1 MDSRTPACELEVPV
15 VGKPVLAKG
24 PSPPAPFGT
33 SGDAPWAN
41 AKLIRGPGDS
51 FVAYDPNQLTFEH
64 TVDAKK
70 QSITI
75 EMKFGQRRLVLCTP
89 VGTTPFGVNYYN
101 PNKDKKPLP
110 VTKRNYTLRVSP
122 DAAAR
127 MSMLQSPTVTL
138 TPAQQEG
145 LAQARACA
153 EKEVAAFFAILKD
166 IDTRAKAYFST
177 TALPEMRNLAQ
188 FVTIPGRF
196 AGEPSTQVDTREL
209 LVGKWKSVVRT
220 TSKTNPETGQ
230 TVHYPPYIEMR
241 IWTEPDATAKR
252 VTDKLKRGGDK
263 SLDDVYVPF
272 QDVFFERSQFA
283 QRRPGGTIVPCGP
296 GDVLPRSILR
306 AQFTVAYACTVKL
319 GDIADSFVG
328 PRVNLQNAV
337 VLQAGAVAGQPRV
350 PSLPEDD
357 TERLLCMAEE
367 QYMATAAA
375 AAAALT
381 VPICGT
387 KRDRADADG
396 QTAAESAAKRCAVL
410 PPDENNDIGPGYEE
424 GGDDY
429 FN

>member
-1 MDSRTPACELEVPV
+1 MDSPV

-24 PSPPAPFGT
+24 PSPPAPFGS

-64 TVDAKK
+64 KVDAKK

-101 PNKDKKPLP
+101 PNLDKKPLP
-110 VTKRNYTLRVSP
+110 ATQRNYTLRVAP
-122 DAAAR
+122 DPVAR

-145 LAQARACA
+145 LAQAHACA

-166 IDTRAKAYFST
+166 IDARAKAYFST
-177 TALPEMRNLAQ
+177 KALPEMRNLAQ

-209 LVGKWKSVVRT
+209 LVGKWKSVVKT
-220 TSKTNPETGQ
+220 ASKTNAETGQ
-230 TVHYPPYIEMR
+230 TVHYPPYIETR
-241 IWTEPDATAKR
+241 IWTEPDVTAKR

-263 SLDDVYVPF
+263 SLDDVYVQF

-296 GDVLPRSILR
+296 GDILPKSILR

-319 GDIADSFVG
+319 GPELANSFVG

-337 VLQAGAVAGQPRV
+337 VLQAGAVAGLARV

-375 AAAALT
+375 AAAVPT

-387 KRDRADADG
+387 KRERADDDQA
-396 QTAAESAAKRCAVL
+396 AAESAAKRCAVL
-410 PPDENNDIGPGYEE
+410 PPDDIGPGYEE
-424 GGDDY
+424 NGGDDY
-429 FN
+429 F